1 MPSTSTIAMISAA
14 LATAAGRAKTSILAR
29 HVEWQPEEKRRS
41 RAQNEK
47 TVRIIHQGLEL
58 ILKQAKEAITEKQRW
73 TFRSGTFGVDDV
85 FTLCWLAELQA
96 SVAASSNQS
105 QEEKAKE
112 QIGDSNPPTPSS
124 ATGTPSPGASLAE
137 VFAAVLENRSELKDR
152 TPAKLLEGNLFQTV
166 RDDNTLEPLGSE
178 HAFPLLRALQLK
190 RWAEKPVGDQTL
202 SGAIDTL
209 GALQESVWQA
219 EFSRRLHEQISFHS
233 IPDSRFDPAELAFA
247 LEGLAVSRPSSLDP
261 AVVTRSLDVLAIEQ
275 ERNPTLRPS
284 RPIKADPAGSAL
296 FPVAVEIFNSLLRTG
311 AIVGQQFG
319 QAFVRA
325 QLVKLSRRYYSWV
338 RPRLVIGGVGRD
350 DVYGWH
356 SEHINDPRLVHPWE
370 TSQILLF
377 LLGYRTLLDRHL
389 AAESLHVAGL
399 SVRESDSRATPQDA
413 EIAWEK
419 LVKSRDPL
427 LRRRGALGSE
437 LAVYE
442 AIQREFVFD
451 HARGQPVR
459 YSMILYGPP
468 GTGKTNLAEELAK
481 ALGYPLITVTVSD
494 FLAEGGLQIEAR
506 AKAVFAVLAAQKK
519 SVIIFDEIDHLL
531 LNRSSDEYGRA
542 DSSIQLMVPGMLTKI
557 KDLRSVE
564 RSIFIVAT
572 NYEERIDGAIKR
584 PGRIDRKYLVMP
596 PDWGRRE
603 TILRRVL
610 SDYSKDV
617 YEINPEVITTAA
629 SSKTLLAKTAR
640 MSFPEISAV
649 LYDILALVRGGGDLI
664 SKIESYSYPEP
675 VAELIPYL
683 GRVGSSQ
690 LLQEEL
696 DALLDVAREAV
707 DKSES
712 RFDLGL
718 ETFEQEK
725 RKRDQLRPQ
734 TPGGTNGS
742 V

>member
-1 MPSTSTIAMISAA
+1 
-14 LATAAGRAKTSILAR
+14 
-29 HVEWQPEEKRRS
+29 
-41 RAQNEK
+41 
-47 TVRIIHQGLEL
+47 
-58 ILKQAKEAITEKQRW
+58 
-73 TFRSGTFGVDDV
+73 
-85 FTLCWLAELQA
+85 
-96 SVAASSNQS
+96 
-105 QEEKAKE
+105 
-112 QIGDSNPPTPSS
+112 
-124 ATGTPSPGASLAE
+124 
-137 VFAAVLENRSELKDR
+137 VLENRSELKDR